1 MCPVSPQQA
10 GDMIDSLKANRLLRG
25 LRGKPAANRQALV
38 KAIVSLSAVAYAF
51 RDCIA
56 EIDINPVLV
65 NQHDA
70 LAVDALILRK
80 DSAGSC

>member
-1 MCPVSPQQA
+1 MLT
-10 GDMIDSLKANRLLRG
+10 SLKVDRLLQGVRG
-25 LRGKPAANRQALV
+25 RVAANRQALIDVIV
-38 KAIVSLSAVAYAF
+38 KLSIIAFEF

-65 NQHDA
+65 DAQQA

-80 DSAGSC
+80 KSAAAC